1 MPRPDPPLAGSH
13 VAAPR
18 RRTSIRRRLLAAFV
32 FLALIMQQGYAATLP
47 VVLRHPRLTIC
58 SLLVVIAA
66 NVWMY
71 VVVPKGFFPQQD
83 TGVIML
89 LILKPGVDVASLCQ
103 RLEQSVP
110 VLARP
115 QAEVAA
121 ELRAAA
127 RARRGE
133 QWRSKRGDSGAA
145 TRGFSSGSRGDK
157 RNILGISQRKLEV
170 RAMDYHLLKTL
181 ETLIPPDKPYF
192 SDYF

>member
-1 MPRPDPPLAGSH
+1 MFPQY
-13 VAAPR
+13 VAHSMEGRAR
-18 RRTSIRRRLLAAFV
+18 
-32 FLALIMQQGYAATLP
+32 
-47 VVLRHPRLTIC
+47 LRHPALGEVAVRSAVQKTLGKEKDVLEVRPG
-58 SLLVVIAA
+58 SES
-66 NVWMY
+66 
-71 VVVPKGFFPQQD
+71 
-83 TGVIML
+83 ML

-121 ELRAAA
+121 ELRAEA

-133 QWRSKRGDSGAA
+133 QWRSKRGDSSAA

-170 RAMDYHLLKTL
+170 RAMLGVAGVCLASGLSGPKPLHLLAGLAWALMASRHVWVRRKAV
-181 ETLIPPDKPYF
+181 
-192 SDYF
+192 

>member
-1 MPRPDPPLAGSH
+1 MFPQY
-13 VAAPR
+13 VAHSMEGRAR
-18 RRTSIRRRLLAAFV
+18 
-32 FLALIMQQGYAATLP
+32 
-47 VVLRHPRLTIC
+47 LRHPALGEVAVRSAVQKTLGKEKDVLEVRPG
-58 SLLVVIAA
+58 SES
-66 NVWMY
+66 
-71 VVVPKGFFPQQD
+71 
-83 TGVIML
+83 ML

-121 ELRAAA
+121 ELRAEA

-170 RAMDYHLLKTL
+170 RAMLGVAGVCLASGLSGPKPLHLLAGLAWALMASRHVWVRRKAV
-181 ETLIPPDKPYF
+181 
-192 SDYF
+192 

>member
-1 MPRPDPPLAGSH
+1 MFPQY
-13 VAAPR
+13 VAH
-18 RRTSIRRRLLAAFV
+18 SIEGRAR
-32 FLALIMQQGYAATLP
+32 
-47 VVLRHPRLTIC
+47 LRHPALGEVAVRSAVQKTLGKEKDVLEVRPG
-58 SLLVVIAA
+58 SES
-66 NVWMY
+66 
-71 VVVPKGFFPQQD
+71 
-83 TGVIML
+83 ML

-121 ELRAAA
+121 ELRAEA

-133 QWRSKRGDSGAA
+133 QWRSQRGDSSAA

-170 RAMDYHLLKTL
+170 RAMLGVAGVCLASGLSGPKPLHLLAGLAWALMASRHVWVRRKAV
-181 ETLIPPDKPYF
+181 
-192 SDYF
+192 

>member
-1 MPRPDPPLAGSH
+1 MFPQY
-13 VAAPR
+13 VAHSMEGRAR
-18 RRTSIRRRLLAAFV
+18 
-32 FLALIMQQGYAATLP
+32 
-47 VVLRHPRLTIC
+47 LRHPALGEVAVRSAVQKTLGKEKDVLEVRPG
-58 SLLVVIAA
+58 SES
-66 NVWMY
+66 
-71 VVVPKGFFPQQD
+71 
-83 TGVIML
+83 ML

-121 ELRAAA
+121 ELRAEA

-170 RAMDYHLLKTL
+170 RAMLGVAGVCLASGLSGPKPLHLLAGLVWALMASRHVWVRRKAV
-181 ETLIPPDKPYF
+181 
-192 SDYF
+192 

>member
-1 MPRPDPPLAGSH
+1 MFPQY
-13 VAAPR
+13 VAHSMEGRAR
-18 RRTSIRRRLLAAFV
+18 
-32 FLALIMQQGYAATLP
+32 
-47 VVLRHPRLTIC
+47 LRHPALGEVAVRSAVQKTLGKEKDVLEVRPGSE
-58 SLLVVIAA
+58 SL
-66 NVWMY
+66 
-71 VVVPKGFFPQQD
+71 
-83 TGVIML
+83 L

-121 ELRAAA
+121 ELRAEA

-133 QWRSKRGDSGAA
+133 QWRSQRGDSSAA

-170 RAMDYHLLKTL
+170 RAMLGVAGVCLASGLSGPKPLHLLAGLAWALMASRHVWVRRKAV
-181 ETLIPPDKPYF
+181 
-192 SDYF
+192 

>member
-1 MPRPDPPLAGSH
+1 MFPQY
-13 VAAPR
+13 VAHSMEGRAR
-18 RRTSIRRRLLAAFV
+18 
-32 FLALIMQQGYAATLP
+32 
-47 VVLRHPRLTIC
+47 LRHPALGEVAVRSAVQKTLGKEKDVLEVRPG
-58 SLLVVIAA
+58 SES
-66 NVWMY
+66 
-71 VVVPKGFFPQQD
+71 
-83 TGVIML
+83 ML

-121 ELRAAA
+121 ELRAEA

-133 QWRSKRGDSGAA
+133 QWRSQRDDSSAA

-170 RAMDYHLLKTL
+170 RAMLGVAGVCLASGLSGPKPLHLLAGLAWALMASRHVWVRRKAV
-181 ETLIPPDKPYF
+181 
-192 SDYF
+192 

>member
-1 MPRPDPPLAGSH
+1 MFPQY
-13 VAAPR
+13 VAHSMEGRAR
-18 RRTSIRRRLLAAFV
+18 
-32 FLALIMQQGYAATLP
+32 
-47 VVLRHPRLTIC
+47 LRHPALGEVAVRSAVQRMLGKEKDVLEVRPG
-58 SLLVVIAA
+58 SES
-66 NVWMY
+66 
-71 VVVPKGFFPQQD
+71 
-83 TGVIML
+83 ML

-121 ELRAAA
+121 ELRAEA

-133 QWRSKRGDSGAA
+133 QWRSQRGDSSAA

-170 RAMDYHLLKTL
+170 RAMLGVAGVCLASGLSGPKPLHLLAGLAWALMASRHVWVRRKAV
-181 ETLIPPDKPYF
+181 
-192 SDYF
+192 

>member
-1 MPRPDPPLAGSH
+1 MFPQY
-13 VAAPR
+13 VAHSMEGRAR
-18 RRTSIRRRLLAAFV
+18 
-32 FLALIMQQGYAATLP
+32 
-47 VVLRHPRLTIC
+47 LRHPALGEVAVRSAVQKTLGKEKDVLEVRPG
-58 SLLVVIAA
+58 SES
-66 NVWMY
+66 
-71 VVVPKGFFPQQD
+71 
-83 TGVIML
+83 ML

-121 ELRAAA
+121 ELRAEA

-133 QWRSKRGDSGAA
+133 QWRSKRGDSSAP

-170 RAMDYHLLKTL
+170 RAMLGVAGVCLASGLSGPKPLHLLAGLAWALMASRHVWVRRKAV
-181 ETLIPPDKPYF
+181 
-192 SDYF
+192 